1 MNPWKLSDPVYE
13 SHRNTFL
20 LSVVD
25 NLKDLTH
32 LNFSGIGLNEIPK
45 VIENFIGLKVVD
57 LSNNE
62 ISEIDGAI
70 FNQVMFQISLV
81 EPIFMV
87 FSSDMFQNWTFQ
99 RIKYQRYPRLVL
111 AQFRKFQD
119 FLPK

>member
-70 FNQVMFQISLV
+70 FNQVILSLV
-81 EPIFMV
+81 ESIFMV
-87 FSSDMFQNWTFQ
+87 FSSDMFQNWIFQ
-99 RIKYQRYPRLVL
+99 RIKYQLYPR
-111 AQFRKFQD
+111 
-119 FLPK
+119 

>member
-13 SHRNTFL
+13 SQRNTFL

-70 FNQVMFQISLV
+70 FNQVPSMNFMW
-81 EPIFMV
+81 IFMV
-87 FSSDMFQNWTFQ
+87 FSSDMFQNWISHRT
-99 RIKYQRYPRLVL
+99 RYQNCPR
-111 AQFRKFQD
+111 
-119 FLPK
+119 